1 MADFSMSFTIP
12 DARIGDLV
20 KAVDH
25 LDPLPVD
32 ENGDPVARTPAQA
45 KAWFE
50 ARFRGSMRTVYK
62 EYKRW
67 EAAQAA
73 ADPDLGDT

>member
-1 MADFSMSFTIP
+1 MADFTMGFTIP
-12 DARIGDLV
+12 DDKVADLV

-25 LDPLPVD
+25 LDPLPKD
-32 ENGDPVARTPAQA
+32 EDGNAVARTPAQA

-50 ARFRGSMRTVYK
+50 AKFRGSMRTVYK

-67 EAAQAA
+67 EAAQAQA
-73 ADPDLGDT
+73 GADLGDT